1 MFKTAPFFFTT
12 CAPVCG
18 RRRQSLIARVSSS
31 TIFTMQ
37 PVYNSLRSGSS
48 ILTTLYRLY
57 VICLILFSSYI
68 SAASQQQPTTTDD
81 DDLLNY
87 YNDDQRF
94 ATEYNDNNN
103 IDGDSSRFT
112 ASFIQII
119 DDVVANDRNFT
130 VEEINMLSEIACNL
144 NEECKYERMMH
155 LAPAPEFDDEEFELA
170 QERGRLNPRVG
181 VRFGRGGPSA
191 YVQGGIRGRCQ
202 EICQSTAVRYG
213 GVTKQAICQR
223 SACLGCGVCNCPKP
237 PGVRIR
243 RSSSC

>member
-1 MFKTAPFFFTT
+1 
-12 CAPVCG
+12 VCG

-31 TIFTMQ
+31 TIITMQ
-37 PVYNSLRSGSS
+37 PIYNSLRSGSS
-48 ILTTLYRLY
+48 ILTTLY
-57 VICLILFSSYI
+57 VICLILFLFGCSSSSYI
-68 SAASQQQPTTTDD
+68 SAASQQQQPTTTDD

-94 ATEYNDNNN
+94 AAEYNNNNN
-103 IDGDSSRFT
+103 IDEDSSRFT
-112 ASFIQII
+112 AAFIQII